1 MRPKFFVKF
10 RVKLTD
16 KTQMFWKVNNQ
27 KNGPELRMNS
37 IEGLVP
43 TANAPLDNAVNDG
56 LTQST
61 LKSNVES
68 GL

>member
-1 MRPKFFVKF
+1 
-10 RVKLTD
+10 
-16 KTQMFWKVNNQ
+16 MFWKVNNQ